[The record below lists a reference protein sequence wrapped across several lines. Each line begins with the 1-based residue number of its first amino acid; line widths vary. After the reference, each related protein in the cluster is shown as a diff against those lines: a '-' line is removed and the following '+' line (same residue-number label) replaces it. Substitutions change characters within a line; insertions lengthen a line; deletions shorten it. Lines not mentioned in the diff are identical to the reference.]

1 MSASHGEINMKRR
14 AFITGSA
21 AALTLTQIE
30 PALAATAR
38 RAARVNPLMTDWNTT
53 WGAPPFAQIR
63 STDFTP
69 AIEAGMARHRAE
81 MRAIGANKE
90 PVNFVNVIE
99 AMERAGKDLNKAT
112 TVFFNLSGMLS
123 TPAIQRL
130 EGPLSAKLAAHSSAI
145 SQDAA
150 LFARVK
156 ALYDQRV
163 SMTLQPAQARLLELT
178 YNGFVRDGAL
188 LNTTQKT
195 RIAAI
200 DARLSGL
207 QVKFGQNVLAGQAGY
222 ALELKT
228 TADMAGLSDSFIAA
242 AGAAAKER
250 KINALGIV
258 TLTRSS
264 FEPFLT
270 MSSRRDLREAV
281 QKGWMAVGSTAG
293 ATDNRPLITEIVNL
307 RNERAKILGFKSF
320 AHYQLNNKMA
330 KSPEAAMDMMMGVW
344 RTSIASAT
352 REREKLQALAAT
364 EGLTGDLKSWD
375 WWHYA
380 EKVRKAEYDVN
391 EDETKPYFELNNMID
406 AMMWHSTQLFG
417 ITFKKITNA
426 PIWHPEVVTYEVS
439 DRDGNPMALWYGDFF
454 ARQSK
459 QSGAW
464 MSSFRD
470 QQRLIGDIKP
480 IVYNVCNYAKA
491 PAGQP
496 NLLSLDDVT
505 TLFHEF
511 GHALH
516 GMLSNVTYPS
526 QSGTNVLRDFVE
538 FPSQLMEHWVL
549 TPEILTRFAKHHAT
563 GAIIPQPL
571 VEKVIAAKNFNQG
584 WATSEFMLAAIMD
597 MKMHMIETPAPTN
610 VDAWEKEIIDGLGNI
625 PELVVRYRPG
635 YFKHTFEGGYA
646 AGYYS
651 YIWAAV
657 LECDAF
663 QAFVEA
669 SNVYDP
675 RTSAKLKEFIFA
687 SGGQADPMDNYIKF
701 RGRAP
706 GVDALLKDRGL
717 SLT

>member
-1 MSASHGEINMKRR
+1 MERR
-14 AFITGSA
+14 AFIVGSA
-21 AALTLTQIE
+21 AALTMTQTQ
-30 PALAATAR
+30 PAVAATAR
-38 RAARVNPLMTDWNTT
+38 RAARVNPLMAQWNTT

-69 AIEAGMARHRAE
+69 AIDAGMAKHRAE
-81 MRAIGANKE
+81 MAAIGANKTPATFE
-90 PVNFVNVIE
+90 NIIE

-130 EGPLSAKLAAHSSAI
+130 EGPLSAKLSAHSSAI

-156 ALYDQRV
+156 ALYDNRLA
-163 SMTLQPAQARLLELT
+163 MTMQPAQARLLELT

-188 LNTTQKT
+188 LNAAQKT

-200 DARLSGL
+200 DSELSGL

-228 TADMAGLSDSFIAA
+228 EADMAGLSDSFKAA
-242 AGAAAKER
+242 ASAAAKER

-270 MSSRRDLREAV
+270 MSTRQDLREKV
-281 QKGWMAVGSTAG
+281 QKGWMAVGSEAG
-293 ATDNRPLITEIVNL
+293 ATDNRPLITKIVNL

-320 AHYQLNNKMA
+320 AHFQLDNKMA
-330 KSPEAAMDMMMGVW
+330 KTPEAAMDMMMGVW
-344 RTSIASAT
+344 RTSVASAK

-364 EGLTGDLKSWD
+364 EGFVGDLKSWD

-391 EDETKPYFELNNMID
+391 EDETKPYFELTNMID

-417 ITFKKITNA
+417 ITFKKITTA

-439 DRDGNPMALWYGDFF
+439 DSNGNPMALWYGDFF

-549 TPEILTRFAKHHAT
+549 TPQILTRFAKHHAT

-597 MKMHMIETPAPTN
+597 MKMHMIETAVPTN

-669 SNVYDP
+669 GNVYDP

-701 RGRAP
+701 RGKAP
-706 GVDALLKDRGL
+706 GVEALLKDRGL

>member
-1 MSASHGEINMKRR
+1 MERR
-14 AFITGSA
+14 AFIAGSA
-21 AALTLTQIE
+21 AALTMTQTQ
-30 PALAATAR
+30 PVVAATAR
-38 RAARVNPLMTDWNTT
+38 RAARVNPLMAQWNTT

-69 AIEAGMARHRAE
+69 AIDAGMAKHRAE
-81 MRAIGANKE
+81 MAAIGANKTPATFE
-90 PVNFVNVIE
+90 NIIE

-130 EGPLSAKLAAHSSAI
+130 EGPLSAKLSAHSSAI

-156 ALYDQRV
+156 ALYDNRLA
-163 SMTLQPAQARLLELT
+163 MTMQPAQARLLELT

-188 LNTTQKT
+188 LNAAQKT

-200 DARLSGL
+200 DSELSGL

-228 TADMAGLSDSFIAA
+228 EADMAGLSDSFKAA
-242 AGAAAKER
+242 ASAAAKER

-270 MSSRRDLREAV
+270 MSTRQDLREKV
-281 QKGWMAVGSTAG
+281 QKGWMAVGSEAG
-293 ATDNRPLITEIVNL
+293 ATDNRPLITKIVNL

-320 AHYQLNNKMA
+320 AHFQLDNKMA
-330 KSPEAAMDMMMGVW
+330 KTPEAAMDMMMGVW
-344 RTSIASAT
+344 RTSVASAK

-364 EGLTGDLKSWD
+364 EGFVGDLKSWD

-391 EDETKPYFELNNMID
+391 EDETKPYFELTNMID

-417 ITFKKITNA
+417 ITFKKITTA

-439 DRDGNPMALWYGDFF
+439 DSNGNPMALWYGDFF

-549 TPEILTRFAKHHAT
+549 TPQILTRFAKHHAT

-597 MKMHMIETPAPTN
+597 MKMHMIETAVPTN

-669 SNVYDP
+669 GNVYDP

-701 RGRAP
+701 RGKAP
-706 GVDALLKDRGL
+706 GVEALLKDRGL

>member
-1 MSASHGEINMKRR
+1 MKRR

-21 AALTLTQIE
+21 AVLTMTQIE
-30 PALAATAR
+30 PALAARAR
-38 RAARVNPLMTDWNTT
+38 RSAASARANPLVGTWNTT
-53 WGAPPFAQIR
+53 WGAPPFTQIR

-69 AIEAGMARHRAE
+69 AIDAGIAKHRAE
-81 MRAIGANKE
+81 VAAIGSNKA
-90 PVNFVNVIE
+90 PATFANVIE
-99 AMERAGKDLNKAT
+99 AMERAGQDLNKAT

-130 EGPLSAKLAAHSSAI
+130 EGPLSAKLSAHSSAI

-156 ALYDQRV
+156 ALYDQRA
-163 SMTLQPAQARLLELT
+163 TLNLRSEQNRLLTLT

-188 LNTTQKT
+188 LSSAQKT

-228 TADMAGLSDSFIAA
+228 EADMAGLSDSFKAA
-242 AGAAAKER
+242 ASAAAKER

-270 MSSRRDLREAV
+270 MSTRRDLREAV
-281 QKGWMAVGSTAG
+281 QKGWMAVGGSAG

-320 AHYQLNNKMA
+320 AHFQLDNKMA
-330 KSPEAAMDMMMGVW
+330 KTPEAAMEMMTGVW
-344 RTSIASAT
+344 RTSIASAK
-352 REREKLQALAAT
+352 REREKLQALAAS
-364 EGLTGDLKSWD
+364 EGLVGDLKSWD

-391 EDETKPYFELNNMID
+391 EDETKPYFELNNMIE
-406 AMMWHSTQLFG
+406 ALHWNANKLFG
-417 ITFKKITNA
+417 ISFRKITNA
-426 PIWHPEVVTYEVS
+426 PIWHPEVITYEVLDPS
-439 DRDGNPMALWYGDFF
+439 GNPMALWYADFF

-496 NLLSLDDVT
+496 NLLSLDDVQ

-538 FPSQLMEHWVL
+538 FPSQLLEHWVT
-549 TPEILTRFAKHHAT
+549 TPEILGRFAKHHAT

-571 VEKVIAAKNFNQG
+571 VDKIIAAKNFNQG

-669 SNVYDP
+669 GNVYDP
-675 RTSAKLKEFIFA
+675 RTAGKLKEFIFA
-687 SGGQADPMDNYIKF
+687 SGGQADPMENYIKF

>member
-1 MSASHGEINMKRR
+1 MKRR
-14 AFITGSA
+14 AFIAGST
-21 AALTLTQIE
+21 AALTLTQFDT
-30 PALAATAR
+30 ATA
-38 RAARVNPLMTDWNTT
+38 APARCATRPNPMLGRWNTV

-63 STDFTP
+63 NTDFTP
-69 AIEAGMARHRAE
+69 AIDIGMAKHRVEIA
-81 MRAIGANKE
+81 AIAANMA
-90 PVNFVNVIE
+90 PVSFANVIE
-99 AMERAGKDLNKAT
+99 ALERAGQDLTRAT
-112 TVFFNLSGMLS
+112 TVFFNLTGMLS

-130 EGPLSAKLAAHSSAI
+130 EGPLSAKLSAHSSAI
-145 SQDAA
+145 SQDSA

-156 ALYDQRV
+156 ALYDQRL
-163 SMTLQPAQARLLELT
+163 SMTMQPAQAMLLDKT

-188 LNTTQKT
+188 LNAAQKA

-200 DARLSGL
+200 DAELSGL

-228 TADMAGLSDSFIAA
+228 DADMAGLTDSFRAA

-250 KINALGIV
+250 KIDALGIV
-258 TLTRSS
+258 TLSRSS

-270 MSSRRDLREAV
+270 MSTRSDLREAV
-281 QKGWMAVGSTAG
+281 QKGWMAVGGVTG
-293 ATDNRPLITEIVNL
+293 PTDNRPLIIKIINL
-307 RNERAKILGFKSF
+307 RNERAKILGFKSL
-320 AHYQLNNKMA
+320 AHFQLDNKMA
-330 KSPEAAMDMMMGVW
+330 KTPEAAMEMMMGVW
-344 RTSIASAT
+344 RTSIASAK
-352 REREKLQALAAT
+352 REREKLQALAAS
-364 EGLTGDLKSWD
+364 EGLSGDLKSSD

-391 EDETKPYFELNNMID
+391 EDETKPYFELNNMIEG
-406 AMMWHSTQLFG
+406 MQWHATKLFG
-417 ITFKKITNA
+417 ITFRKITNA
-426 PIWHPEVVTYEVS
+426 PIWHPEVVTYEVL
-439 DRDGNPMALWYGDFF
+439 DPDGNPMALWYGDFF

-480 IVYNVCNYAKA
+480 IVYNICNYAKA

-496 NLLSLDDVT
+496 NLLSLDDVI

-549 TPEILTRFAKHHAT
+549 TPEILSRFAKHHAT

-597 MKMHMIETPAPTN
+597 MKMHMIQTAVPTN

-669 SNVYDP
+669 GNVYDP
-675 RTSAKLKEFIFA
+675 RTAAKLKEFIFA

>member
-1 MSASHGEINMKRR
+1 MGKILMKRR
-14 AFITGSA
+14 SFIAGSA
-21 AALTLTQIE
+21 AALTMTHIE
-30 PALAATAR
+30 PALAASTR
-38 RAARVNPLMTDWNTT
+38 RANVARANPLMGQWNTP
-53 WGAPPFAQIR
+53 WGAPPFPQIR
-63 STDFTP
+63 SADFTP
-69 AIEAGMARHRAE
+69 AIDAGMIKHRAE
-81 MRAIGANKE
+81 IAAIGANKA
-90 PVNFVNVIE
+90 PATFANVIE
-99 AMERAGKDLNKAT
+99 ASERAGQDLNKAT

-123 TPAIQRL
+123 SPAIQRL
-130 EGPLSAKLAAHSSAI
+130 EGPLSAKLSAHSSAI

-150 LFARVK
+150 FFARVK
-156 ALYDQRV
+156 ALYDQRA
-163 SMTLQPAQARLLELT
+163 TLALRPEQLRLLTLT

-188 LNTTQKT
+188 LTTAQKT

-200 DARLSGL
+200 DSRLSGL

-228 TADMAGLSDSFIAA
+228 QADLAGLSESFIAA

-250 KINALGIV
+250 KIDALGIV
-258 TLTRSS
+258 TLSRSS

-270 MSSRRDLREAV
+270 MSNRRDLREAV
-281 QKGWMAVGSTAG
+281 QKGWMAVGGTAG

-320 AHYQLNNKMA
+320 AHYQLDNKMA
-330 KSPEAAMDMMMGVW
+330 KTPEAAMDMMMGVW
-344 RTSIASAT
+344 RTSIASAK
-352 REREKLQALAAT
+352 REREKLQAFAAS
-364 EGLTGDLKSWD
+364 EGLVGELKSWD

-391 EDETKPYFELNNMID
+391 EDETKPYFELNNMIE

-417 ITFKKITNA
+417 ITFRKINNA
-426 PIWHPEVVTYEVS
+426 PIWHPEVVAYEVL
-439 DRDGNPMALWYGDFF
+439 DPNGNPMALWYGDFF

-538 FPSQLMEHWVL
+538 FPSQLMEHWVT
-549 TPEILTRFAKHHAT
+549 TPEILGRFAKHHAT
-563 GAIIPQPL
+563 GEIIPQAL
-571 VEKVIAAKNFNQG
+571 VDKIIAAKNFNQG

-597 MKMHMIETPAPTN
+597 MKMHMTETPAPAN
-610 VDAWEKEIIDGLGNI
+610 IDAWEKEIIEGLGNI
-625 PELVVRYRPG
+625 PEIVVRYRPG

-669 SNVYDP
+669 GKVYDP
-675 RTSAKLKEFIFA
+675 RTSAKLKEYIFA
-687 SGGQADPMDNYIKF
+687 SGGQADPMENYIKF

-717 SLT
+717 SL

>member
-1 MSASHGEINMKRR
+1 MERR
-14 AFITGSA
+14 AFISGSA
-21 AALTLTQIE
+21 AALTLAQIQ
-30 PALAATAR
+30 PAAAATTR
-38 RAARVNPLMTDWNTT
+38 RAAARANPLMARWNTT

-69 AIEAGMARHRAE
+69 AIDAGIARHNAE
-81 MRAIGANKE
+81 INAIAANKS
-90 PVNFVNVIE
+90 PPTFDNVIV
-99 AMERAGKDLNKAT
+99 AMERAGQDLSKAT

-123 TPAIQRL
+123 SPAIQRL
-130 EGPLSAKLAAHSSAI
+130 EGPLSAKLSAHSSAI
-145 SQDAA
+145 SQNAA

-156 ALYDQRV
+156 ALYDQRT
-163 SMTLQPAQARLLELT
+163 TLALRPEQLRLLTLT

-188 LNTTQKT
+188 LNAAQKT

-200 DARLSGL
+200 DSRLSGL

-228 TADMAGLSDSFIAA
+228 PADLAGLSESFIAA

-281 QKGWMAVGSTAG
+281 QKGWMAVGGTAG

-320 AHYQLNNKMA
+320 AHYQLDNKMA
-330 KSPEAAMDMMMGVW
+330 KSPEAAMEMMTGVW
-344 RTSIASAT
+344 RTSIASAQ
-352 REREKLQALAAT
+352 REREKLQALASS
-364 EGLTGDLKSWD
+364 EGLTGDIKSWD

-391 EDETKPYFELNNMID
+391 EDETKPYFELNNMIE
-406 AMMWHSTQLFG
+406 AMQWHSTQLFG
-417 ITFKKITNA
+417 ITFRKITTA
-426 PIWHPEVVTYEVS
+426 PIWHPEVVTYEVL
-439 DRDGNPMALWYGDFF
+439 DPNGNPMALWYGDFF

-470 QQRLIGDIKP
+470 QQRVIGDIKP

-491 PAGQP
+491 PVGQP

-538 FPSQLMEHWVL
+538 FPSQLMEHWVT
-549 TPEILTRFAKHHAT
+549 TPEILSRFAKHHAT

-571 VEKVIAAKNFNQG
+571 VDKIIAAKNFNQG

-597 MKMHMIETPAPTN
+597 IKMHMIETPAPTN

-663 QAFVEA
+663 QAFVE
-669 SNVYDP
+669 SGNVYDP
-675 RTSAKLKEFIFA
+675 RTSAKLKEHIFA
-687 SGGQADPMDNYIKF
+687 SGGQADPMDNYVAF

-717 SLT
+717 SL

>member
-1 MSASHGEINMKRR
+1 MTRR
-14 AFITGSA
+14 DFIAGSA
-21 AALTLTQIE
+21 ATLTLTQID
-30 PALAATAR
+30 PVRAAATAKKS
-38 RAARVNPLMTDWNTT
+38 RANPLTT
-53 WGAPPFAQIR
+53 PWTTPWGAPPFDQIR
-63 STDFTP
+63 DTDFTP
-69 AIEAGMARHRAE
+69 AIDAGIATHRAE
-81 MRAIGANKE
+81 IAAIGANKE
-90 PVNFVNVIE
+90 PVTFGNVIE
-99 AMERAGKDLNKAT
+99 ALERAGQDLTRST

-123 TPAIQRL
+123 TPALQRL
-130 EGPLSAKLAAHSSAI
+130 EGLLSTKLSDHSSAI
-145 SQDAA
+145 SQDPA

-156 ALYDQRV
+156 ALYDQRA
-163 SMTLQPAQARLLELT
+163 SLSLRPEQARLLQLT
-178 YNGFVRDGAL
+178 YQGFVRDGAL
-188 LNTTQKT
+188 LDKAQKA
-195 RIAAI
+195 RIADI
-200 DARLSGL
+200 DSRLSSL
-207 QVKFGQNVLAGQAGY
+207 QVTFGQNVLAEQNAF
-222 ALELKT
+222 ALPLKT
-228 TADMAGLSDSFIAA
+228 EADLAGLSDSFIAA
-242 AGAAAKER
+242 ARAAAQER
-250 KINALGIV
+250 KIDALGVV

-270 MSSRRDLREAV
+270 MSNRQDLREAV
-281 QKGWMAVGSTAG
+281 QKGWMAVCGKDG
-293 ATDNRPLITEIVNL
+293 PHDNRPLVTEIVNL
-307 RNERAKILGFKSF
+307 RNERARILGFKSF
-320 AHYQLNNKMA
+320 AHFQLDTKMA
-330 KSPEAAMDMMMGVW
+330 KTPEAAMDMMMGVW
-344 RTSIASAT
+344 RASIST
-352 REREKLQALAAT
+352 TKRDREKLAALAAS
-364 EGLTGDLKSWD
+364 EGFKGQLQSWD

-380 EKVRKAEYDVN
+380 EKVRKAEFDVN
-391 EDETKPYFELNNMID
+391 EDETRPYFELGNMIE
-406 AMMWHSTQLFG
+406 ALHWHANKLFG
-417 ITFKKITNA
+417 ISFRKIDTA
-426 PIWHPEVVTYEVS
+426 PIWHPEVVTYEVL
-439 DRDGNPMALWYGDFF
+439 DPAGKPMALWYGDFF

-491 PAGQP
+491 PQGQP

-538 FPSQLMEHWVL
+538 FPSQLMEHWVT
-549 TPEILTRFAKHHAT
+549 TPEILSRFAKHHAT
-563 GAIIPQPL
+563 GEIIPQEL
-571 VEKVIAAKNFNQG
+571 VDKIIAAKSFNQG

-597 MKMHMIETPAPTN
+597 MKMHMIEGPAPKD

-663 QAFVEA
+663 QAFVETG
-669 SNVYDP
+669 NVYDP
-675 RTSAKLKEFIFA
+675 ATSKKLESFIFS
-687 SGGQADPMDNYIKF
+687 SGGQADPMEDYIKF

-717 SLT
+717 SLV

>member
-1 MSASHGEINMKRR
+1 MTRR
-14 AFITGSA
+14 NFIAGSA
-21 AALTLTQIE
+21 AALSLTQIE
-30 PALAATAR
+30 PVLAANSPT
-38 RAARVNPLMTDWNTT
+38 RAASSNPLMSAWNTP
-53 WGAPPFAQIR
+53 WGAPPFERIR
-63 STDFTP
+63 ANHFAP
-69 AIEAGMARHRAE
+69 AIDAGIASHQREIA
-81 MRAIGANKE
+81 AIANNKA
-90 PVNFVNVIE
+90 PATFANVIE
-99 AMERAGKDLNKAT
+99 ALESAGRDLNRAT
-112 TVFFNLSGMLS
+112 TVFYSLTGMLS

-130 EGPLSAKLAAHSSAI
+130 EGPLSAKLSAHSSAI
-145 SQDAA
+145 SQNSA

-156 ALYDQRV
+156 ALYDMRASLSLRTDQK
-163 SMTLQPAQARLLELT
+163 RLLELT

-188 LNTTQKT
+188 LNGTQKA

-207 QVKFGQNVLAGQAGY
+207 QVKFGQNVLAGQSSY

-228 TADMAGLSDSFIAA
+228 PADLAGLSDSFIAA
-242 AGAAAKER
+242 ASAAAKER

-258 TLTRSS
+258 TLSRSS

-270 MSSRRDLREAV
+270 MSTRQDLREAV
-281 QKGWMAVGSTAG
+281 QKGWMAVGGTAG
-293 ATDNRPLITEIVNL
+293 PTDNRPLITEIINL

-320 AHYQLNNKMA
+320 AHFQLDNKMA
-330 KSPEAAMDMMMGVW
+330 KTPEAAMEMMMGVW
-344 RTSIASAT
+344 RTSIASAK
-352 REREKLQALAAT
+352 REREKLQALASS
-364 EGLTGDLKSWD
+364 EGLTGDIKSWD
-375 WWHYA
+375 WWYYA

-391 EDETKPYFELNNMID
+391 EDETKPYLELNNMVA
-406 AMMWHSTQLFG
+406 AMQWHATQLFG
-417 ITFKKITNA
+417 ITFKKIDNA
-426 PIWHPEVVTYEVS
+426 PIWHPEVVAYEVL
-439 DRDGNPMALWYGDFF
+439 DPDGNPMALWYGDFF

-470 QQRLIGDIKP
+470 QQRLAGDIKP

-526 QSGTNVLRDFVE
+526 MSGTNVLRDFVE
-538 FPSQLMEHWVL
+538 FPSQLMEHWVT
-549 TPEILTRFAKHHAT
+549 TPEVLTRFAKHHAT
-563 GAIIPQPL
+563 GAVIPQLL
-571 VEKVIAAKNFNQG
+571 VDKIIAAKSFNQG

-597 MKMHMIETPAPTN
+597 MRMHMIDGPCPTN
-610 VDAWEKEIIDGLGNI
+610 IDAWEKEILDSLGNI
-625 PELVVRYRPG
+625 PEIVVRYRPG

-663 QAFVEA
+663 QAFVETGR
-669 SNVYDP
+669 VYD
-675 RTSAKLKEFIFA
+675 RAVSAKLKEFIFA

-706 GVDALLKDRGL
+706 GVEALLKDRGL
-717 SLT
+717 SL

>member
-1 MSASHGEINMKRR
+1 MKRR
-14 AFITGSA
+14 TFIAGSA
-21 AALTLTQIE
+21 AALSVSNSAAAAPIKR
-30 PALAATAR
+30 PAR
-38 RAARVNPLMTDWNTT
+38 PNPLMSPWNTV

-63 STDFTP
+63 TSDFTP
-69 AIEAGMARHRAE
+69 AINAGMAKHRAE
-81 MRAIGANKE
+81 MVAIGANKA
-90 PVNFVNVIE
+90 PVTFVNVIE
-99 AMERAGKDLNKAT
+99 AMERAGQDLNKAT

-130 EGPLSAKLAAHSSAI
+130 EGPLSAKLSAHSSAI

-156 ALYDQRV
+156 ALYDQRT
-163 SMTLQPAQARLLELT
+163 TLSLRHEQVRLLTLT

-188 LNTTQKT
+188 LSAAQKT

-200 DARLSGL
+200 DAELSGL

-222 ALELKT
+222 ALELKSE
-228 TADMAGLSDSFIAA
+228 ADMAGLSDSFKAA

-250 KINALGIV
+250 KIEALGIV
-258 TLTRSS
+258 TLSRSS

-270 MSSRRDLREAV
+270 MSTRSDLRQAV
-281 QKGWMAVGSTAG
+281 QKGWMAVGGTTG
-293 ATDNRPLITEIVNL
+293 ATDNRPLVTKIIDL

-320 AHYQLNNKMA
+320 AHFQLDNKMA
-330 KSPEAAMDMMMGVW
+330 KTPEAAMDMMMGVW

-380 EKVRKAEYDVN
+380 EKVRKAEFDVN
-391 EDETKPYFELNNMID
+391 EEETKPYFELNNMID

-417 ITFKKITNA
+417 ITFRKITNA
-426 PIWHPEVVTYEVS
+426 PIWHPEVVTYEVL
-439 DRDGNPMALWYGDFF
+439 DPDGNPMALWYGDFF

-470 QQRLIGDIKP
+470 QQRLIGGIKP

-496 NLLSLDDVT
+496 NLLSLDDVV

-526 QSGTNVLRDFVE
+526 QSGTNVVRDFVE

-549 TPEILTRFAKHHAT
+549 TPEILNRFAKHHAT
-563 GAIIPQPL
+563 GAIIPKPL

-597 MKMHMIETPAPTN
+597 MRMHMIDGPAPTN
-610 VDAWEKEIIDGLGNI
+610 VDAWEKEIIDSLGNI

-663 QAFVEA
+663 QAFVETG
-669 SNVYDP
+669 NVYDP
-675 RTSAKLKEFIFA
+675 RTSAKLKEHIFA
-687 SGGQADPMDNYIKF
+687 SGGQADPMENYIKF

-706 GVDALLKDRGL
+706 GVEALLKDRGL

>member
-1 MSASHGEINMKRR
+1 MQRR
-14 AFITGSA
+14 AFIAGSA
-21 AALTLTQIE
+21 AALTIAQIE
-30 PALAATAR
+30 PAMAATAR
-38 RAARVNPLMTDWNTT
+38 RAARINPLMTQWNTT
-53 WGAPPFAQIR
+53 WGAPPFANIR

-69 AIEAGMARHRAE
+69 AVDAGIAKHSAE
-81 MRAIGANKE
+81 IAAIAANKA
-90 PVNFVNVIE
+90 PVSFVNVIE
-99 AMERAGKDLNKAT
+99 AMERAGQDLNKAT

-130 EGPLSAKLAAHSSAI
+130 EGPLSAKLSAHSSAI
-145 SQDAA
+145 SQNAA

-156 ALYDQRV
+156 ALYDQRAGL
-163 SMTLQPAQARLLELT
+163 SLRPEQTRLLTLT

-188 LNTTQKT
+188 LTGPQKT

-200 DARLSGL
+200 DSRLSGL

-228 TADMAGLSDSFIAA
+228 PADLAGLSDSFIAA
-242 AGAAAKER
+242 ASAAAKER

-281 QKGWMAVGSTAG
+281 QKGWMVVGSVAG
-293 ATDNRPLITEIVNL
+293 TTDNRPLVTEIVNL

-320 AHYQLNNKMA
+320 AHYQLDNKMA

-344 RTSIASAT
+344 RTSIAST
-352 REREKLQALAAT
+352 KREREKLQALAAT
-364 EGLTGDLKSWD
+364 EGLTGDMKSWD

-391 EDETKPYFELNNMID
+391 EDDTKPYFELNNMIE
-406 AMMWHSTQLFG
+406 AIHWNATKLFG
-417 ITFKKITNA
+417 VTFRKITTA
-426 PIWHPEVVTYEVS
+426 PIWHPEVVTYEVL
-439 DRDGNPMALWYGDFF
+439 DPNGTPMALWYGDYF

-470 QQRLIGDIKP
+470 QQRLTGDIKP

-538 FPSQLMEHWVL
+538 FPSQLMEHWVT
-549 TPEILTRFAKHHAT
+549 TPEILGRFAKHHAT
-563 GAIIPQPL
+563 GAIIPQAL
-571 VEKVIAAKNFNQG
+571 VDKIIAAKNFNQG

-663 QAFVEA
+663 QAFVEVG
-669 SNVYDP
+669 NVYDP
-675 RTSAKLKEFIFA
+675 RTAGKLKEFIFS

-717 SLT
+717 SLS